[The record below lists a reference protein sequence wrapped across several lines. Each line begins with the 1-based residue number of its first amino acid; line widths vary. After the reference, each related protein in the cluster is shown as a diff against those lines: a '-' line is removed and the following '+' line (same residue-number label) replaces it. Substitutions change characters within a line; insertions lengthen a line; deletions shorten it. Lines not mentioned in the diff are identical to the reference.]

1 MGSGAPEGQYGK
13 LMIFPVMLGSGKRIF
28 PEMED
33 KLVFDL
39 TDQRQYGSIV
49 VHDYTRQGR

>member
-39 TDQRQYGSIV
+39 TDHRQYGSIV
-49 VHDYTRQGR
+49 VHD